1 MGQCGAH
8 NREIGV
14 IQEWRGRGG
23 TDEGKEEREPTRR
36 ERWEGGRPGQRW
48 SNMAYCL
55 ISLLPFFFTS
65 CQLGHQAIKTARMFP
80 SHWLISLFNNSR
92 FISRIRLFSEQHT
105 QHHNAGGWGWASSAT
120 HSVIKLLQL
129 AKEKSIS
136 QTDCCH
142 HSKHINGGS
151 RSEEGAL
158 PCKRL

>member
-1 MGQCGAH
+1 MKRKGWNRWRKRGEGA
-8 NREIGV
+8 NE
-14 IQEWRGRGG
+14 
-23 TDEGKEEREPTRR
+23 EGAV
-36 ERWEGGRPGQRW
+36 GGREARTTMKQYGIL
-48 SNMAYCL
+48 SNQSS
-55 ISLLPFFFTS
+55 SLFFTS
-65 CQLGHQAIKTARMFP
+65 CQLGHQAIKTLRMFP

-92 FISRIRLFSEQHT
+92 FISRIRLFNEQHT
-105 QHHNAGGWGWASSAT
+105 QYHNAGGWGWASSAT

-151 RSEEGAL
+151 RREEGAL